1 MGRLKAWLIVVPLMV
16 AGTEFAHALAYRLVY
31 PQSSIRLRVLEA
43 TGHGYLAWAPF
54 ALGVGAAL
62 LAVGVGTAVTD
73 ALRGDSPHP
82 VSPWVF
88 GLLPL
93 LGYGL
98 QEFLERW
105 VALGGF
111 PWWMVEQPTFR
122 VGMLLQL
129 PFALAAFLI
138 TRWLLRVAEQVG
150 MVLRPAPPPLSLCA
164 MRRLWSQI
172 VSSPLRPSGLAAGYA
187 ERGPPAVCSAFSR

>member
-1 MGRLKAWLIVVPLMV
+1 VRPLKAWLVVVPLMV

-31 PQSSIRLRVLEA
+31 PQSSIRWRVLEA
-43 TGHGYLAWAPF
+43 TGHGYMAWAPV
-54 ALGVGAAL
+54 ALGVAAAL
-62 LAVGVGTAVTD
+62 LVVGVGAGVVD
-73 ALRGDSPHP
+73 AARGGARHS

-93 LGYGL
+93 LGYAL

-105 VALGGF
+105 VALGGL

-150 MVLRPAPPPLSLCA
+150 IALRSPSRPLPSLA
-164 MRRLWSQI
+164 VRPLWSPF
-172 VSSPLRPSGLAAGYA
+172 VSSPPRPSGLAAGYA
-187 ERGPPAVCSAFSR
+187 GRGPPVLRSASSR

>member
-1 MGRLKAWLIVVPLMV
+1 VGRLKAWLIVVPLMV

-111 PWWMVEQPTFR
+111 PWWM
-122 VGMLLQL
+122 
-129 PFALAAFLI
+129 I